1 MRSTLFVLLA
11 QVRLFWKARFVV
23 SRFKFLGYRTLFGMK
38 HRIREQSTT
47 TRSLLSLLRHT
58 LGELILALLIAIGLQ
73 ILNPYLVPWFTK
85 QGFTIPAESDY
96 GTLLATVIGVGGV
109 FIGLY
114 YAAIS
119 AIGGAIY
126 AKEPNN
132 IRDLLAQDR
141 VGNAYMGY
149 LAGLTFFGV
158 CLLAFHT
165 AGLEPVVLAVPI
177 FTLSAGLVI
186 VGFVRLGVR
195 AFDLFDPTSLS
206 YRLFEQLR
214 RCHLQMQAGGYRW
227 SDRSF
232 QMHAHREAQ
241 TAIDTLAT
249 VSDIAGREPHL
260 NGRPFAGLCN
270 GLLSFL
276 LHYET
281 AKKSIPTDSHWFE
294 ERYVH
299 PDWYRAGDTETSM
312 AHQTATVLRPKTIR
326 DTRWIESAILPI
338 VQRCLELN
346 IRKRRYV
353 LVYELLSYLDAYV
366 QRLAKEKQVE
376 TAFNLVGDIFSW
388 CESLIFVKGD
398 KAVAE
403 ESLEHME
410 VCERLAGMPI
420 NVLISYGST
429 VESCP
434 KDAILQRIANIR
446 WKSEKS
452 IYRAGFAV
460 QILSQLEWLR
470 PRLEFEERVEGHIVS
485 PAWYLQELVTQK
497 EADNLSA
504 SMTCFHSK
512 ACKLYEHWI
521 KTATSSK
528 HPWLAAVM
536 MSKESE
542 YWNKLDYRTETLKQL
557 WSDLKSDR
565 RLEGLPWPS
574 LSIDDLTRKKARRKM
589 ELMKLMSDQSVL
601 LSLMSRPKSYPDFAG
616 QFLHTVGE
624 ALFTAIC
631 EKDRN
636 TVKVLF
642 GRYLYGSLL
651 QFERLRPKEAKLD
664 WRSKIDL
671 KVALAPLLDLMDI
684 SGYMY
689 LFSDYHDAP
698 YLKEI
703 VAKEWDEYLEQNSAK
718 QALQLLAAGVWLTD
732 SAFALAHR
740 SIIRTGWEQAV
751 ERRLMNVERR
761 EAPWDESNFY
771 RQFESIVV
779 HESPLVRI
787 FAKDP
792 LSSFHDGIDIF
803 LAKYVRQRQDGK
815 DLDFG
820 IRRRR
825 DIEEEIAREE
835 RRYREAK
842 EEWDIDSAED

>member
-1 MRSTLFVLLA
+1 MLSTLFLLLA
-11 QVRLFWKARFVV
+11 QTRLFWKARFAL
-23 SRFKFLGYRTLFGMK
+23 SRLVFLGYRMLFGMK
-38 HRIREQSTT
+38 HRIREEGTT
-47 TRSLLSLLRHT
+47 TKSLLSLLRLT
-58 LGELILALLIAIGLQ
+58 LGEMVFAIIIAIGLQ
-73 ILNPYLVPWFTK
+73 TLNPCLVPWFTE
-85 QGFTIPAESDY
+85 QGLTIPTESDY

-119 AIGGAIY
+119 SVGGAIY
-126 AKEPNN
+126 ARVPNN
-132 IRDLLAQDR
+132 IRDLLTQER
-141 VGNAYMGY
+141 VGNAYMRY
-149 LAGLTFFGV
+149 LAVLTYFGV
-158 CLLAFHT
+158 CLLAFHS
-165 AGLEPVVLAVPI
+165 AGLEPIVLAVPLFLLFSGVAI
-177 FTLSAGLVI
+177 I
-186 VGFVRLGVR
+186 GFVRLGAR
-195 AFDLFDPTSLS
+195 AFYLFDPTNLS

-214 RCHLQMQAGGYRW
+214 QCHSQMQAGGYRW
-227 SDRSF
+227 SDQSF
-232 QMHAHREAQ
+232 QKNAHRVAQ

-249 VSDIAGREPHL
+249 VSDIAARAPHL
-260 NGRPFAGLCN
+260 SGRPFAGLCKD
-270 GLLSFL
+270 LLSFL
-276 LHYET
+276 LHYES
-281 AKKSIPTDSHWFE
+281 AKKSIPTESHWYKV
-294 ERYVH
+294 RYVH

-326 DTRWIESAILPI
+326 DPRWIESAILPI
-338 VQRCLELN
+338 VQRCLDLN
-346 IRKRRYV
+346 IRKHRYV

-366 QRLAKEKQVE
+366 QQLAREKQVE

-388 CESLIFVKGD
+388 CGSLIFVKGD

-410 VCERLAGMPI
+410 ICEQLAGMPI
-420 NVLISYGST
+420 NVLIAYGGT
-429 VESCP
+429 PESCP
-434 KDAILQRIANIR
+434 KDAVPQRIAKIE

-452 IYRAGFAV
+452 IYRAGFSLHV
-460 QILSQLEWLR
+460 LKQLEWLR

-497 EADNLSA
+497 EAHNHSA
-504 SMTCFHSK
+504 SVTCFHSK

-521 KTATSSK
+521 KTATSSQ

-542 YWNKLDYRTETLKQL
+542 YWNKLDYHTNTLNQL
-557 WSDLKSDR
+557 WSDLNSDR

-574 LSIDDLTRKKARRKM
+574 LGVDGLTLEKARRKM

-624 ALFTAIC
+624 ALFAAIC
-631 EKDRN
+631 ENDRN

-642 GRYLYGSLL
+642 RRYLYGSLL
-651 QFERLRPKEAKLD
+651 QFEQLRPKEAKLD

-671 KVALAPLLDLMDI
+671 KVAFAPLLDLMDI
-684 SGYMY
+684 SGYMH
-689 LFSDYHDAP
+689 LFSDFHDAP

-703 VAKEWDEYLEQNSAK
+703 AAREWDEYLEQDSAK
-718 QALQLLAAGVWLTD
+718 QALQLLAAGVSLTD
-732 SAFALAHR
+732 SAFELAHR

-751 ERRLMNVERR
+751 ERRLMNLERR

-792 LSSFHDGIDIF
+792 LSSLHDGIDIF
-803 LAKYVRQRQDGK
+803 LAKYVRQRDDGK

-820 IRRRR
+820 SRRRR

>member
-1 MRSTLFVLLA
+1 MERCWPPS
-11 QVRLFWKARFVV
+11 
-23 SRFKFLGYRTLFGMK
+23 S
-38 HRIREQSTT
+38 
-47 TRSLLSLLRHT
+47 
-58 LGELILALLIAIGLQ
+58 
-73 ILNPYLVPWFTK
+73 
-85 QGFTIPAESDY
+85 
-96 GTLLATVIGVGGV
+96 GVGGV

-126 AKEPNN
+126 AKVPNN

-141 VGNAYMGY
+141 VGNAYMRY
-149 LAGLTFFGV
+149 LAALTFFGV

-165 AGLEPVVLAVPI
+165 LGLEPVILAVPI
-177 FTLSAGLVI
+177 FTLGAGLVI
-186 VGFVRLGVR
+186 VGFVRLGAR
-195 AFDLFDPTSLS
+195 AFYLFDPTSLS

-227 SDRSF
+227 SDQSF
-232 QMHAHREAQ
+232 QKHAHRVAQ

-249 VSDIAGREPHL
+249 VSDTAAREPHL
-260 NGRPFAGLCN
+260 NGRPFAGLCK

-281 AKKSIPTDSHWFE
+281 AKKSIPTDSHWYE

-312 AHQTATVLRPKTIR
+312 AHQTATGLRPQSIR
-326 DTRWIESAILPI
+326 DPRWIESAILPI

-346 IRKRRYV
+346 IRKRRYD
-353 LVYELLSYLDAYV
+353 LVFELLSYLDAYV
-366 QRLAKEKQVE
+366 QRLAKEHQIE
-376 TAFNLVGDIFSW
+376 IAFKLVGDVFSW
-388 CESLIFVKGD
+388 CGSLIFVNGD
-398 KAVAE
+398 KSVAE
-403 ESLEHME
+403 DPLEHMAICDR
-410 VCERLAGMPI
+410 VAGMPI
-420 NVLISYGST
+420 NVLIAYGST
-429 VESCP
+429 IESYR
-434 KDAILQRIANIR
+434 KAAVLRRIRKIK

-452 IYRAGFAV
+452 IYKARFALP
-460 QILSQLEWLR
+460 ILKQLEWLR

-485 PAWYLQELVTQK
+485 PAWYLQELITQK
-497 EADNLSA
+497 EAENLSA
-504 SMTCFHSK
+504 TMNCFHSEV
-512 ACKLYEHWI
+512 CKLYDRWI
-521 KTATSSK
+521 KAATSSQ

-542 YWNKLDYRTETLKQL
+542 YWNKLDYHTNTLNQL
-557 WSDLKSDR
+557 WTDLNSDR
-565 RLEGLPWPS
+565 RLEGLSWPS
-574 LSIDDLTRKKARRKM
+574 LSVDDLTRKKARRKM
-589 ELMKLMSDQSVL
+589 ELMKLMSDQSIL

-624 ALFTAIC
+624 ALLTAIC

-642 GRYLYGSLL
+642 RRYLYGSLL

-664 WRSKIDL
+664 WRSEIDMKIA
-671 KVALAPLLDLMDI
+671 VAPLLDLMDI

-698 YLKEI
+698 FLKEI
-703 VAKEWDEYLEQNSAK
+703 VSKDWDEYLEQDSAK
-718 QALQLLAAGVWLTD
+718 QALQLLAVGVSLTD
-732 SAFALAHR
+732 SAFELAHR
-740 SIIRTGWEQAV
+740 SIIRTGWEQTV

-761 EAPWDESNFY
+761 EAPWDESNLY

-787 FAKDP
+787 FAKDA

-803 LAKYVRQRQDGK
+803 LAKYVRQREDGK

-820 IRRRR
+820 RRRRR

-842 EEWDIDSAED
+842 EEWDIDSDED